1 MAPSAFPFSGGGLRI
16 VLHAKEDARSA
27 AQRPAGD
34 DPFVLLARSGFP
46 IRLYSASVV
55 LGETVIVPWFALALE
70 PAEYSAPPGVAIP
83 PGATFAH
90 TEKIWREAAATL
102 SAPRARAQGD
112 ARNDSHDG
120 AAAGIASIETRA
132 LPAGGDAH
140 DVPRFG
146 PTVYCKKVGALF
158 EPLCP
163 SCLGTLSVC
172 DDERILRASG
182 LPSYATTLAR
192 FLHCAACGAAAG
204 TPRGVYTESHPAGDN
219 VAEGARVRRRS
230 ELYRD
235 LAPRISG
242 GASGEASV
250 TAHPCFTCEHRAT
263 CYPPGRDVSEALPAE
278 ALLFPLAYYG
288 SRYLPLEMLPLGFD
302 EICALLG
309 GASAESFQRDR
320 PTIGAE
326 PAASLF
332 SRLDR
337 EFAAPAPQF
346 FFEGDPTGLFA
357 LESFLLR
364 MGAFAGLARG
374 VLRLH
379 ESGRPHFALTP
390 DRVRGAYAPSTPLV
404 PARWGLSLRVA
415 DVVTSAPLE
424 ERDVAPGAIDRGGA
438 LWSPPHP
445 LPEAFLPEAMSKT
458 AVDQLWMRLVVRD
471 LRVETRGASVF
482 AHLEAEMTSENY
494 VKSEHG
500 RNDRVRVSLQTS
512 AGAAERVLFTG
523 ARTADH
529 PGGFLFAGV
538 AGPLG
543 ADTAKAIEASRGASS
558 LTAEVTIHHAFHAP
572 ADLMSLGLLLLRLL
586 LTNDR
591 QEGARI
597 HRDAIARV
605 VRAATGGAAPARSRR
620 GGTRP
625 SETSVTLTLAGH
637 FAREGISAEASALVY
652 RESERAAR
660 PAAISRGLWEDA
672 LRLGLR
678 MASNVPGFSICASL
692 DDYDASDPAS
702 PMRRCVDEIDL
713 IVERARGEL
722 IGSSGR
728 NTAVI
733 DVCADFLADVRTH
746 VRAGGDEE
754 PSDESDVE
762 RTMIGPRKGKR

>member
-1 MAPSAFPFSGGGLRI
+1 M
-16 VLHAKEDARSA
+16 
-27 AQRPAGD
+27 
-34 DPFVLLARSGFP
+34 LLPRSGFP
-46 IRLYSASVV
+46 IRLYSASLVF
-55 LGETVIVPWFALALE
+55 GDAVIVPWFALALE
-70 PAEYSAPPGVAIP
+70 PAEYSSAPGVAIP
-83 PGATFAH
+83 PGAVFAH

-102 SAPRARAQGD
+102 AEDWDRAHDD
-112 ARNDSHDG
+112 ARSGPLDG
-120 AAAGIASIETRA
+120 ASSGIASIERRA
-132 LPAGGDAH
+132 LPAGGDPR
-140 DVPRFG
+140 DVPHFG
-146 PTVYCKKVGALF
+146 PAVYCKKVGVLF

-163 SCLGTLSVC
+163 TCLGALCVC

-192 FLHCAACGAAAG
+192 FLHCAACGGVAG
-204 TPRGVYTESHPAGDN
+204 TPRVFYTDSHREWDN
-219 VAEGARVRRRS
+219 VADGARVRRRS

-235 LAPRISG
+235 LAPRISS
-242 GASGEASV
+242 GASGEASG
-250 TAHPCFTCEHRAT
+250 TAHPCFTCEHRAL
-263 CYPPGRDVSEALPAE
+263 CYPAGRDVTEALPAE
-278 ALLFPLAYYG
+278 AFLFPFAYFG

-309 GASAESFQRDR
+309 GASADSFQRER
-320 PTIGAE
+320 PALDAQ
-326 PAASLF
+326 PAAHLF

-337 EFAAPAPQF
+337 AFAAPAPQF

-390 DRVRGAYAPSTPLV
+390 DRVRGSHAPMTPLV

-424 ERDVAPGAIDRGGA
+424 ERDVAPRASGATDRGGA

-458 AVDQLWMRLVVRD
+458 AVDQLWMRLVARSV
-471 LRVETRGASVF
+471 RVETRPAGVF
-482 AHLEAEMTSENY
+482 AHLEAELTSENY

-500 RNDRVRVSLQTS
+500 RNDRVRVLLQTS
-512 AGAAERVLFTG
+512 AGAAERILFTG

-529 PGGFLFAGV
+529 PGGFLFAGI
-538 AGPLG
+538 AGPLSPD
-543 ADTAKAIEASRGASS
+543 AAKAVEASRGAPS

-597 HRDAIARV
+597 QRDAISRV
-605 VRAATGGAAPARSRR
+605 VRAVTGGAGRSRTRR
-620 GGTRP
+620 GGARG
-625 SETSVTLTLAGH
+625 SETSVVLSLSGH
-637 FAREGISAEASALVY
+637 FAGEGFSAEPSALVY
-652 RESERAAR
+652 RESERSAR

-672 LRLGLR
+672 LRLALR
-678 MASNVPGFSICASL
+678 MASNVPGFSICASV
-692 DDYDASDPAS
+692 DDYDAADPAA
-702 PMRRCVDEIDL
+702 PMRRCLEEIDL
-713 IVERARGEL
+713 LVERARGEL

-733 DVCADFLADVRTH
+733 DVCADFLADVRAH
-746 VRAGGDEE
+746 VRAGGDDE
-754 PSDESDVE
+754 PSEESDVE